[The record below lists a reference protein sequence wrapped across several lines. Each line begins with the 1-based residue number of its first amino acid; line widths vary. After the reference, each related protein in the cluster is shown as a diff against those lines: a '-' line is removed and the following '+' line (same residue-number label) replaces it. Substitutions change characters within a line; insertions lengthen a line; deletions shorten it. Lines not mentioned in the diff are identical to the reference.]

1 MMDMSEHNNLLNNNN
16 PTIKL
21 SQVIPEEYLY
31 DPFNAEPTLVYL
43 RAATVF
49 LESDLVNANAAAG
62 GVDGVTLDGTVT
74 TDDDPTIEST
84 NDDDDDD
91 DTISNLHNVKLPSDK
106 KRNLHAHPQKEEIH
120 IPRNTPHRRQPRLHS
135 PPIPNQSST
144 RTRSHPAPNLQ
155 SHTRPVTATT

>member
-1 MMDMSEHNNLLNNNN
+1 MMDMSEHNNLLNNNNN

-31 DPFNAEPTLVYL
+31 DPFNAEPTLDHL
-43 RAATVF
+43 RAAAVF
-49 LESDLVNANAAAG
+49 LESELDNANAAAG
-62 GVDGVTLDGTVT
+62 GGDGVTLDGTVT

-106 KRNLHAHPQKEEIH
+106 KENS
-120 IPRNTPHRRQPRLHS
+120 T
-135 PPIPNQSST
+135 PIPKKKKSTSLETLLTAANQDYILHLSRIKAVLAQDPT
-144 RTRSHPAPNLQ
+144 LLPKRKQ
-155 SHTRPVTATT
+155 SK